1 MHDSTDD
8 ERQIITDMNGGS
20 QQAFRRLY
28 EQYHRGL
35 YRYALR
41 FLKSPDLAQD
51 AVQDTFVKIW
61 EKRSHLQGVQ
71 HLKAFMYTVCRN
83 QILDLFARAAREESI
98 RNEII
103 LSLHLLQ
110 ENGNE
115 EAYPA
120 YETLVETAIAK
131 LPPQRQQIFRLC
143 RLQGKSYDEVAH
155 ELGISRSTVSDHLVK
170 ATKFLREDLSAS
182 VDFSLLL
189 VLMPALFVL

>member
-1 MHDSTDD
+1 MHYSTEE
-8 ERQIITDMNGGS
+8 ERQIITEMSSGS
-20 QQAFRRLY
+20 AEAFRLLY

-41 FLKSPDLAQD
+41 FLKSTDLAQD

-61 EKRSHLQGVQ
+61 EKRCNLLGVQ

-83 QILDLFARAAREESI
+83 QILDLMARASREESV
-98 RNEII
+98 RQEII
-103 LSLHLLQ
+103 LSLRLTQ
-110 ENGNE
+110 EAGE
-115 EAYPA
+115 ETAQPA
-120 YETLVETAIAK
+120 YEALVETAIAK

-143 RLQGKSYDEVAH
+143 RLQGKSYDEAAQ

-189 VLMPALFVL
+189 VLMPALFAL